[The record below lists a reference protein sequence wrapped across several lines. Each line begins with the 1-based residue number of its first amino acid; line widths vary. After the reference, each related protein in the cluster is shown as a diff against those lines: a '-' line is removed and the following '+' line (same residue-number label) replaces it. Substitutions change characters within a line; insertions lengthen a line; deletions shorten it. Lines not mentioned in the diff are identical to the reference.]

1 MPAAVGLS
9 SVETIIAVGRHV
21 AEAVG
26 RRRELPSA
34 SAGGGCT
41 HTHTHTHILSQSS
54 GDQHWRETHPSAAER
69 AAAATPSV
77 GRVLAGAAGQAPYK
91 ARNGMMHSASASL
104 RPVRDHMRVAVCRV

>member
-41 HTHTHTHILSQSS
+41 HTHTHTH
-54 GDQHWRETHPSAAER
+54 T
-69 AAAATPSV
+69 
-77 GRVLAGAAGQAPYK
+77 Y
-91 ARNGMMHSASASL
+91 SL
-104 RPVRDHMRVAVCRV
+104 RALGTSTGERRIHRRRRGRRQQRRQWEESWRVQQDKPHIRHGMG

>member
-41 HTHTHTHILSQSS
+41 HTHTHTYSLRALVSS
-54 GDQHWRETHPSAAER
+54 TGERRIHRQRRGRRQQRRQWEESWRVQLDKPR
-69 AAAATPSV
+69 
-77 GRVLAGAAGQAPYK
+77 YK